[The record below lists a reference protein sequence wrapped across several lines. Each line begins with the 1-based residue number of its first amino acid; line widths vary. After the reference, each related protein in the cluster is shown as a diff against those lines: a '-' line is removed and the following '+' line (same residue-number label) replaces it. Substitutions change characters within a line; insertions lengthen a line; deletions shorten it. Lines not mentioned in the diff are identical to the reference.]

1 MVQWNMRQVM
11 YEAQRALASPVRNPR
26 MATVIGRLLGL
37 AFVLCFGTGLYSHF
51 LQEPLPGMHFATRPE
66 LLYQF
71 TQGTH
76 IVAGIACFPLLL
88 AKLYIVFPDL
98 FQQPP
103 VKSFLHVLERGSI
116 ALFVGASLVQI
127 TIGLLNTYQW
137 YPWPF
142 PFRETHFALGWV
154 LIGSLALHI
163 GIKLPIIARVW
174 RKNADDGSGD
184 DDHLTDAVARDRAAT
199 PEAVRLFGSSRPTGV
214 TGRLLAWIDATPA
227 LRTERSRSSA
237 SGPDAPGSG
246 AAPQTAASAGTGT
259 GPAPTA
265 APEITADGATGP
277 AADSAPTARTTE
289 AARNRLSRRGF
300 LTTVGVSV
308 GTVVVLTAGQT
319 VAPLD
324 AVNAF
329 APRKKGVGQQ
339 GVPVNRTSK
348 QADVA
353 ADALAAGWVLTVAHA
368 GVERSFSRAELLALP
383 QTEVELPIACVEG
396 WSQLARWRGVRLRD
410 LADLVSADAAA
421 SFRLT
426 SLEKKGGYRQTTMGS
441 EYVRDPLTLVALVLN
456 GETLDL
462 EHGYPARMI
471 APGRPGV
478 LQTKGLSRIEAMDA

>member
-1 MVQWNMRQVM
+1 M

-76 IVAGIACFPLLL
+76 IIAGIACFPLLL

-103 VKSFLHVLERGSI
+103 VKSFLNFLERASI

-174 RKNADDGSGD
+174 RKEADDGSGD
-184 DDHLTDAVARDRAAT
+184 DDHLTDAVARDRTAT

-214 TGRLLAWIDATPA
+214 TGRLLAWIDATPD
-227 LRTERSRSSA
+227 LRADATAERAPSGLDTGSA
-237 SGPDAPGSG
+237 S
-246 AAPQTAASAGTGT
+246 ASRDD
-259 GPAPTA
+259 
-265 APEITADGATGP
+265 TADAED
-277 AADSAPTARTTE
+277 AARTAHT
-289 AARNRLSRRGF
+289 RLSRRGF

-368 GVERSFSRAELLALP
+368 GVERSFSRSELLAMP
-383 QTEVELPIACVEG
+383 QTEVDLPIACVEG
-396 WSQLARWRGVRLRD
+396 WSQLARWRGVRLSD

-426 SLEKKGGYRQTTMGS
+426 SLEKKGAYRQTTMGS
-441 EYVRDPLTLVALVLN
+441 EYVRDQLTLVALELN

-478 LQTKGLSRIEAMDA
+478 LQTKWLSRIEAMDV